1 MPGMYGDDPN
11 RITMNYNPARGGFG
25 SLAGGPFNFPKPESY
40 ATPGIGDG
48 LRDQPPMPAAM
59 PQEMA
64 TWSPQPVDAEKKPGA
79 WSKGGRAWQIIG
91 IIGDA
96 LQAAGGGKGTFMPA
110 FLDMQEQTRKEKE
123 RLQQLQAAA
132 QAGQGLGLTPA
143 QIAAVQAG
151 AAKVTDFVQSPPNND
166 TVNDYR
172 FIEQQ
177 LGPDAAKGWLQN
189 LQDPMVT
196 VPLSNGSVY
205 SGPRSGLAN
214 AIAGVVGGG
223 STATPTKPVGKL
235 TPITGGAASNGG
247 GNFR

>member
-48 LRDQPPMPAAM
+48 LREQPPMLAAM

-151 AAKVTDFVQSPPNND
+151 VAKISDFKPTNND
-166 TVNDYR
+166 TINDFNWYKSLSRAERKLYR
-172 FIEQQ
+172 EMKPVYRQ
-177 LGPDAAKGWLQN
+177 GPDGQFYAIDIAPPENEDTDGLTLMTDDEIRARGLNPGGPTQ
-189 LQDPMVT
+189 PA
-196 VPLSNGSVY
+196 
-205 SGPRSGLAN
+205 SGG
-214 AIAGVVGGG
+214 
-223 STATPTKPVGKL
+223 
-235 TPITGGAASNGG
+235 
-247 GNFR
+247 FR

>member
-1 MPGMYGDDPN
+1 MAVMYGDDPN
-11 RITMNYNPARGGFG
+11 RVMMTYNPARGGFG
-25 SLAGGPFNFPKPESY
+25 SLAGGPFNFPKPEGY
-40 ATPGIGDG
+40 QTPGIGDG
-48 LRDQPPMPAAM
+48 LRDQPPMPQDMAAL
-59 PQEMA
+59 A
-64 TWSPQPVDAEKKPGA
+64 AQPKLPDPKPGA

-110 FLDMQEQTRKEKE
+110 FLDMQEQARKEKE
-123 RLQQLQAAA
+123 QLQQLQAAA

-151 AAKVTDFVQSPPNND
+151 VAKVTDFVQSPPNND

-177 LGPDAAKGWLQN
+177 LGPEEAKAWLQN

-223 STATPTKPVGKL
+223 STAIPTKPVGKL